1 MKIRLGISL
10 VVAIMAVAGLLY
22 LQYVWVQKLYL
33 AEQKRIQTVAFSEL
47 DIALGGEL
55 IMSSLEWQKRY
66 FNKGINPPRNLV
78 SFDYEEHS
86 IKVIQ
91 EGLPTIEKKFES
103 KDEFFRTQRWSLA
116 RYHFSGMNLSRLDSV
131 YAKHL
136 AKYDIKLPYVIEK
149 IDCATQKPIGATVS
163 REVSKNY
170 GLVTDS
176 LPLGIDGKA
185 ALVVRFDNS
194 YSAMFRHMQRFL
206 VSSIEI
212 VVILILILYFLLIY
226 TIFYQKRVSEQLK
239 NMSHEMR
246 NPIAF
251 LQRVLDSLP
260 DAQRR
265 SRLVKVGEFKITLA
279 NLMLDKLLT
288 IKKARI
294 DIHPEE
300 FSVRQLL
307 DNVMMQY
314 ELMLEPT
321 GKIKLEYETTQELIT
336 ADKLC
341 FLNAIV
347 NLVDN
352 AIKYS
357 SGAPDIF
364 VRCFTAG
371 DYLCVSVTDHGV
383 GIPKKYLKRIFR
395 REFRIPK
402 GKTVRCTGFG
412 IGLSYI
418 KMIANAHKGKIT
430 VSSIYKKGTTFTL
443 SIPKNR

>member
-55 IMSSLEWQKRY
+55 IMSSLEWQKRC

-116 RYHFSGMNLSRLDSV
+116 RYHFSGMNLSRLDSA

-212 VVILILILYFLLIY
+212 VVILILILYFLIY

-418 KMIANAHKGKIT
+418 KMIAKAHKGKIT

>member
-212 VVILILILYFLLIY
+212 VVILILILYFLIY

-265 SRLVKVGEFKITLA
+265 SRLVKVGEFKIPLA

-418 KMIANAHKGKIT
+418 KMIAKAHKGKIT

>member
-1 MKIRLGISL
+1 MKIRLRISL
-10 VVAIMAVAGLLY
+10 VVAIIAVVGLLY
-22 LQYVWVQKLYL
+22 LQYVWIQKLYL
-33 AEQKRIQTVAFSEL
+33 SEQKRIRITAISEL
-47 DIALGGEL
+47 DVVMADEL
-55 IMSSLEWQKRY
+55 INSSLEWQKRY
-66 FNKGINPPRNLV
+66 FDRGEIPPRPTI
-78 SFDYEEHS
+78 SYD
-86 IKVIQ
+86 I
-91 EGLPTIEKKFES
+91 EGLEVVVIREGFPKIKKKYES
-103 KDEFFRTQRWSLA
+103 KEEYLRFQRWSLA
-116 RYHFSGMNLSRLDSV
+116 RYNISGINLSRLDSV

-212 VVILILILYFLLIY
+212 VVILILILYFLIY

-288 IKKARI
+288 IKKVRI

-418 KMIANAHKGKIT
+418 KMIAKAHKGKIT
-430 VSSIYKKGTTFTL
+430 VSSIYKKGSTFTL
-443 SIPKNR
+443 SIPQNR

>member
-1 MKIRLGISL
+1 MKIRLRISL
-10 VVAIMAVAGLLY
+10 IVAIIAAVGLLTLRY
-22 LQYVWVQKLYL
+22 IWIHNLYL
-33 AEQKRIQTVAFSEL
+33 SEQKRIQAIAFSEL
-47 DIALGGEL
+47 DVTLTGEL
-55 IMSSLEWQKRY
+55 ISSSLEWQKQY
-66 FNKGINPPRNLV
+66 FAKGKKPPLAGM
-78 SFDYEEHS
+78 SYDYNS
-86 IKVIQ
+86 LKIIVFR
-91 EGLPTIEKKFES
+91 EGLPNIERECKTKE
-103 KDEFFRTQRWSLA
+103 EFLLFQRGDGS
-116 RYHFSGMNLSRLDSV
+116 RYHVCGMNLSRLDSA

-212 VVILILILYFLLIY
+212 VVILILILYFLIY

-418 KMIANAHKGKIT
+418 KMIAKAHKGKIT
-430 VSSIYKKGTTFTL
+430 VSSIYKKGSTFTL

>member
-1 MKIRLGISL
+1 M
-10 VVAIMAVAGLLY
+10 AIMAVAGLLY

-116 RYHFSGMNLSRLDSV
+116 RYHFSGMNLSRLDSA

-149 IDCATQKPIGATVS
+149 VDCATQKPIGATVS

-212 VVILILILYFLLIY
+212 VVILILILYFLIY

-418 KMIANAHKGKIT
+418 KMIAKAHKGKIT
-430 VSSIYKKGTTFTL
+430 VSSIYKKGSTFKL

>member
-1 MKIRLGISL
+1 M
-10 VVAIMAVAGLLY
+10 AIMAVAGLLY

-116 RYHFSGMNLSRLDSV
+116 RYHCSGMNLSRLDSA

-212 VVILILILYFLLIY
+212 VVILILILYFLIY

-418 KMIANAHKGKIT
+418 KMIAKAHKGKIT
-430 VSSIYKKGTTFTL
+430 VSSIYKKGSTFTL

>member
-116 RYHFSGMNLSRLDSV
+116 RYHFSGMNLSRLDSA

-149 IDCATQKPIGATVS
+149 IDCATPKPIGATVS

-212 VVILILILYFLLIY
+212 VVILILILYFLIY

-418 KMIANAHKGKIT
+418 KMIAKAHKGKIT
-430 VSSIYKKGTTFTL
+430 VSSIYKKGSTFTL

>member
-116 RYHFSGMNLSRLDSV
+116 RYHFSGMNLSRLDSA

-206 VSSIEI
+206 VPSIEI
-212 VVILILILYFLLIY
+212 VVILILILYFLIY

-418 KMIANAHKGKIT
+418 KMIAKAHKGKIT
-430 VSSIYKKGTTFTL
+430 VSSIYKKGSTFTL

>member
-1 MKIRLGISL
+1 
-10 VVAIMAVAGLLY
+10 MAVAGLLY

-212 VVILILILYFLLIY
+212 VVILILILYFLIY

-418 KMIANAHKGKIT
+418 KMIAKAHKGKIT

>member
-176 LPLGIDGKA
+176 LPVGIDGKA

-212 VVILILILYFLLIY
+212 VVILILILYFLIY

-418 KMIANAHKGKIT
+418 KMIAKAHKGKIT

>member
-1 MKIRLGISL
+1 
-10 VVAIMAVAGLLY
+10 MAVAGLLY

-116 RYHFSGMNLSRLDSV
+116 RYHFSGMNLSRLDSA

-212 VVILILILYFLLIY
+212 VVILILILYFLIY

-418 KMIANAHKGKIT
+418 KMIAKAHKGKIT
-430 VSSIYKKGTTFTL
+430 VSSIYKKGSTFTL

>member
-212 VVILILILYFLLIY
+212 VVILILILYFLIY

-239 NMSHEMR
+239 NVSHEMR

-418 KMIANAHKGKIT
+418 KMIAKAHKGKIT
-430 VSSIYKKGTTFTL
+430 VSSIYKKGSTFTL

>member
-116 RYHFSGMNLSRLDSV
+116 RYHFSGMNLSRLDSA

-149 IDCATQKPIGATVS
+149 VDCATQKPIGATVS

-212 VVILILILYFLLIY
+212 VVILILILYFLIY

-395 REFRIPK
+395 CEFRIPK

-418 KMIANAHKGKIT
+418 KMIAKAHKGKIT
-430 VSSIYKKGTTFTL
+430 VSSIYKKGSTFTL

>member
-116 RYHFSGMNLSRLDSV
+116 RYHFSGMNLSRLDSA

-149 IDCATQKPIGATVS
+149 VDCATQKPIGATVS

-194 YSAMFRHMQRFL
+194 YSAMFRHMQCFL

-212 VVILILILYFLLIY
+212 VVILILILYFLIY

-418 KMIANAHKGKIT
+418 KMIAKAHKGKIT
-430 VSSIYKKGTTFTL
+430 VSSIYKKGSTFTL

>member
-66 FNKGINPPRNLV
+66 FNKGINPPCNLV

-116 RYHFSGMNLSRLDSV
+116 RYHFSGMNLSRLDSA

-149 IDCATQKPIGATVS
+149 VDCATQKPIGATVS

-212 VVILILILYFLLIY
+212 VVILILILYFLIY

-418 KMIANAHKGKIT
+418 KMIAKAHKGKIT
-430 VSSIYKKGTTFTL
+430 VSSIYKKGSTFTL

>member
-66 FNKGINPPRNLV
+66 FNKSINPPRNLV

-116 RYHFSGMNLSRLDSV
+116 RYHFSGMNLSRLDSA

-149 IDCATQKPIGATVS
+149 VDCATQKPIGATVS

-212 VVILILILYFLLIY
+212 VVILILILYFLIY

-418 KMIANAHKGKIT
+418 KMIAKAHKGKIT
-430 VSSIYKKGTTFTL
+430 VSSIYKKGSTFTL

>member
-116 RYHFSGMNLSRLDSV
+116 RYHFSGMNLSRLDSA

-212 VVILILILYFLLIY
+212 VVILILILYFLIY

-357 SGAPDIF
+357 LGAPDIF

-418 KMIANAHKGKIT
+418 KMIAKAHKGKIT
-430 VSSIYKKGTTFTL
+430 VSSIYKKGSTFTL

>member
-1 MKIRLGISL
+1 
-10 VVAIMAVAGLLY
+10 MAVAGLLY
-22 LQYVWVQKLYL
+22 LQYVWIQKLYL
-33 AEQKRIQTVAFSEL
+33 SEQKRINSVAVSAL
-47 DIALGGEL
+47 DVVLGGEL
-55 IMSSLEWQKRY
+55 ITSSLEWQKKY
-66 FNKGINPPRNLV
+66 FDIGEIPPHSLA
-78 SFDYEEHS
+78 SYDYEGLS
-86 IKVIQ
+86 VSVIQ
-91 EGLPTIEKKFES
+91 EGKPKIERKFES
-103 KDEFFRTQRWSLA
+103 KEQYFRFQRWCLP
-116 RYHFSGMNLSRLDSV
+116 RYHISGINLSRLDSA
-131 YAKHL
+131 YAEQL
-136 AKYDIKLPYVIEK
+136 AKYDIQLPYVIEK
-149 IDCATQKPIGATVS
+149 VDCATGKPLGATVS
-163 REVSKNY
+163 QEVSKNY

-212 VVILILILYFLLIY
+212 VVILILILYFLIY

-260 DAQRR
+260 DNQRR
-265 SRLVKVGEFKITLA
+265 GRLVKVGEFKITLA

-288 IKKARI
+288 IKKAKI
-294 DIHPEE
+294 DMHPEE

-314 ELMLEPT
+314 ELMLEPA

-341 FLNAIV
+341 YLNAIV

-357 SGAPDIF
+357 KGTPDIL
-364 VRCFTAG
+364 VRCFT
-371 DYLCVSVTDHGV
+371 DDDNLYVSVTDHGV
-383 GIPKKYLKRIFR
+383 GIPKKYVKRIFR
-395 REFRIPK
+395 REFRVPK
-402 GKTVRCTGFG
+402 SKTVRCTGFG

-418 KMIANAHKGKIT
+418 KMIVKAHKGTIT
-430 VSSIYKKGTTFTL
+430 VSSIYKKGSTFTL
-443 SIPKNR
+443 SIPKK

>member
-1 MKIRLGISL
+1 M
-10 VVAIMAVAGLLY
+10 AIMAVAGLLY

-66 FNKGINPPRNLV
+66 INKGINPPRNLV

-116 RYHFSGMNLSRLDSV
+116 RYHFSGMNLSRLDSA

-149 IDCATQKPIGATVS
+149 VDCATQKPIGATVS

-212 VVILILILYFLLIY
+212 VVILILILYFLIY

-418 KMIANAHKGKIT
+418 KMIAKAHKGKIT
-430 VSSIYKKGTTFTL
+430 VSSIYKKGSTFTL

>member
-206 VSSIEI
+206 VSFIEI
-212 VVILILILYFLLIY
+212 VVILILILYFLIY

-418 KMIANAHKGKIT
+418 KMIAKAHKGKIT

>member
-22 LQYVWVQKLYL
+22 LQYVWIQKLYL
-33 AEQKRIQTVAFSEL
+33 TEQKRIQNIAFSEL
-47 DIALGGEL
+47 DVVLTGEL
-55 IMSSLEWQKRY
+55 IISNTEWQKRY
-66 FNKGINPPRNLV
+66 FDIGEKPPSNLV
-78 SFDYEEHS
+78 SFDYEEKS
-86 IKVIQ
+86 ISLVRQ
-91 EGLPTIEKKFES
+91 GLPKIERKFETR
-103 KDEFFRTQRWSLA
+103 DLFFRVQRWNSA
-116 RYHFSGMNLSRLDSV
+116 RYHISGMNLSRLDSA

-212 VVILILILYFLLIY
+212 VVILILILYFLIY

-418 KMIANAHKGKIT
+418 KMIAKAHKGKIT
-430 VSSIYKKGTTFTL
+430 VSSIYKKGSTFTL

>member
-91 EGLPTIEKKFES
+91 EELPTIEKKFES

-116 RYHFSGMNLSRLDSV
+116 RYHFSGMNLSRLDSA

-149 IDCATQKPIGATVS
+149 VDCATQKPIGATVS

-212 VVILILILYFLLIY
+212 VVILILILYFLIY

-418 KMIANAHKGKIT
+418 KMIAKAHKGKIT
-430 VSSIYKKGTTFTL
+430 VSSIYKKGSTFTL

>member
-212 VVILILILYFLLIY
+212 VVILILILYFLIY

-300 FSVRQLL
+300 FSVRQLF

-418 KMIANAHKGKIT
+418 KMIAKAHKGKIT
-430 VSSIYKKGTTFTL
+430 VSSIYKKGSTFTL

>member
-1 MKIRLGISL
+1 M
-10 VVAIMAVAGLLY
+10 
-22 LQYVWVQKLYL
+22 
-33 AEQKRIQTVAFSEL
+33 
-47 DIALGGEL
+47 
-55 IMSSLEWQKRY
+55 
-66 FNKGINPPRNLV
+66 
-78 SFDYEEHS
+78 
-86 IKVIQ
+86 
-91 EGLPTIEKKFES
+91 
-103 KDEFFRTQRWSLA
+103 
-116 RYHFSGMNLSRLDSV
+116 
-131 YAKHL
+131 

-212 VVILILILYFLLIY
+212 VVILILILYFLIY

-357 SGAPDIF
+357 SGAPTYSCGASRPAIT
-364 VRCFTAG
+364 CA
-371 DYLCVSVTDHGV
+371 
-383 GIPKKYLKRIFR
+383 FR
-395 REFRIPK
+395 
-402 GKTVRCTGFG
+402 
-412 IGLSYI
+412 
-418 KMIANAHKGKIT
+418 
-430 VSSIYKKGTTFTL
+430 
-443 SIPKNR
+443 

>member
-212 VVILILILYFLLIY
+212 VVILILILYFLIY

-307 DNVMMQY
+307 DNEMMQY

-418 KMIANAHKGKIT
+418 KMIAKAHKGKIT

>member
-10 VVAIMAVAGLLY
+10 VVAIIAVVGLLY
-22 LQYVWVQKLYL
+22 LQYVWIQKLYL
-33 AEQKRIQTVAFSEL
+33 IEQNRIRITALSVLDVVMADEL
-47 DIALGGEL
+47 VT
-55 IMSSLEWQKRY
+55 SSLEWQKRY
-66 FNKGINPPRNLV
+66 FDRGKTLP
-78 SFDYEEHS
+78 HS
-86 IKVIQ
+86 TISYDI
-91 EGLPTIEKKFES
+91 EGLEIVVIREGFPKIRKKYDS
-103 KDEFFRTQRWSLA
+103 RDEFFRFQRWNLA
-116 RYHFSGMNLSRLDSV
+116 RYHFSGMNLSRLDSA

-149 IDCATQKPIGATVS
+149 VDCATQKPIGATVS

-212 VVILILILYFLLIY
+212 VVILILILYFLIY

-336 ADKLC
+336 AD
-341 FLNAIV
+341 N
-347 NLVDN
+347 
-352 AIKYS
+352 
-357 SGAPDIF
+357 
-364 VRCFTAG
+364 
-371 DYLCVSVTDHGV
+371 CV
-383 GIPKKYLKRIFR
+383 F
-395 REFRIPK
+395 
-402 GKTVRCTGFG
+402 
-412 IGLSYI
+412 
-418 KMIANAHKGKIT
+418 
-430 VSSIYKKGTTFTL
+430 
-443 SIPKNR
+443 

>member
-55 IMSSLEWQKRY
+55 IMSSLEGQKRY

-116 RYHFSGMNLSRLDSV
+116 RYHFSGMNLSRLDSA

-149 IDCATQKPIGATVS
+149 VDCATQKPIGATVS

-212 VVILILILYFLLIY
+212 VVILILILYFLIY

-418 KMIANAHKGKIT
+418 KMIAKAHKGKIT
-430 VSSIYKKGTTFTL
+430 VSSIYKKGSTFTL

>member
-91 EGLPTIEKKFES
+91 EGLPTTEKKFES

-116 RYHFSGMNLSRLDSV
+116 RYHFSGMNLSRLDSA

-149 IDCATQKPIGATVS
+149 VDCATQKPIGATVS

-212 VVILILILYFLLIY
+212 VVILILILYFLIY

-418 KMIANAHKGKIT
+418 KMIAKAHKGKIT
-430 VSSIYKKGTTFTL
+430 VSSIYKKGSTFTL

>member
-55 IMSSLEWQKRY
+55 IMSSLEWQKRN

-212 VVILILILYFLLIY
+212 VVILILILYFLIY

-288 IKKARI
+288 IKKERI

-418 KMIANAHKGKIT
+418 KMIAKAHKGKIT

>member
-1 MKIRLGISL
+1 M
-10 VVAIMAVAGLLY
+10 AIMAVAGLLY

-212 VVILILILYFLLIY
+212 VVILILILYFLIY

-418 KMIANAHKGKIT
+418 KMIAKAHKGKIT
-430 VSSIYKKGTTFTL
+430 VSSIYKKGSTFTL